1 MQLIKAMLSRPCT
14 DVWDLLQAGEK
25 TYERSLCPA
34 MVIVGSGLPELGE
47 EPLDDEV
54 INKIVA
60 CQLAPAP
67 DVEPS
72 HLEIPFWHLHACHP
86 FVTHHGLQG

>member
-1 MQLIKAMLSRPCT
+1 
-14 DVWDLLQAGEK
+14 
-25 TYERSLCPA
+25 
-34 MVIVGSGLPELGE
+34 MVINGGGLPELGE
-47 EPLDDEV
+47 ELPDDEV

-72 HLEIPFWHLHACHP
+72 HLEIPFWHLHASHP
-86 FVTHHGLQG
+86 FVIHPRLQG